1 MTFFK
6 KVQTSNLLYRKFIF
20 WIIIIILIIVSGI
33 LFFKNSEKRLQDI
46 KQNSFLENSKVLDF
60 NQRIKEFWSQEVEQ
74 RIKEEFNNIKE
85 MLNIIN
91 EAVKQGQER

>member
-20 WIIIIILIIVSGI
+20 WIIIIILIIISGI

-91 EAVKQGQER
+91 EAVKQGQEK

>member
-1 MTFFK
+1 MTFLK

-20 WIIIIILIIVSGI
+20 WIIIIILIIVLSI

-46 KQNSFLENSKVLDF
+46 KENSFWGNSKVLDF
-60 NQRIKEFWSQEVEQ
+60 NQKIKELWPQKIEQ
-74 RIKEEFNNIKE
+74 RVKEEFDNIKE

-91 EAVKQGQER
+91 KTVEQEQEK

>member
-91 EAVKQGQER
+91 EAVKQGQEK

>member
-1 MTFFK
+1 MIFFK

-91 EAVKQGQER
+91 EAVKQGQEK